1 MGPSSPDVIPEATT
15 LSIQHNASE
24 ELEKAYQQMVENGFD
39 PLSFWEQR
47 IAWGDQDSYQ
57 YVSADDRH

>member
-1 MGPSSPDVIPEATT
+1 MRPLST
-15 LSIQHNASE
+15 LSGQHDASE

-57 YVSADDRH
+57 YVSVDGPYE